1 MYDIG
6 GRVTQLGE
14 ERKTVGSSRDVVIVK
29 SLTKYGLE
37 EEKKTCGYCGTSRF
51 VVETIGTTF
60 LFFFF
65 LHELLSSN
73 FFSQHLV
80 LNVDFWTRL
89 RVLCQYS
96 KETHKD
102 VESLDHMNE

>member
-65 LHELLSSN
+65 YTSCCPQIS
-73 FFSQHLV
+73 F
-80 LNVDFWTRL
+80 LNIS
-89 RVLCQYS
+89 C
-96 KETHKD
+96 
-102 VESLDHMNE
+102 